1 MIIEKAN
8 QEFDGSSNEDV
19 DVCVPPR
26 YLGS

>member
-8 QEFDGSSNEDV
+8 QEFNQSSNEDV
-19 DVCVPPR
+19 DVCVPPK